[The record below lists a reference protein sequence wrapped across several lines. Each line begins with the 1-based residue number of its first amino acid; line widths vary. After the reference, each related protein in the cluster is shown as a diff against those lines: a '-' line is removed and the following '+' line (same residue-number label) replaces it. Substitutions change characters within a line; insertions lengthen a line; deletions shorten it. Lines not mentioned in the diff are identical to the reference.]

1 MTEDFGR
8 EDLNYYF
15 NHVYK
20 DRGILK
26 WQGMFLSEH
35 TTELK
40 RVEQLD
46 QEVPRLPQQ
55 SQQEIAYY
63 LERSMKHNKV
73 LSVQLNSLDVFGRMP
88 PDITGVF
95 RGFIDLETLLI
106 NEHPVALEEIR
117 HIQMKDF
124 QKWSETETRPFE
136 EVSLDVPAEQQA
148 MIDDFC
154 EEYYEDFYEEKFDQQ
169 SPKQRD

>member
-1 MTEDFGR
+1 MKETFGR
-8 EDLNYYF
+8 EDLNYFF

-46 QEVPRLPQQ
+46 QEVLRLPQQ

-73 LSVQLNSLDVFGRMP
+73 LSVQLNSLDVFGRTI

-117 HIQMKDF
+117 HIKMKDF
-124 QKWSETETRPFE
+124 QKWSDVDEQPFQ
-136 EVSLDVPAEQQA
+136 EVDINVSDEDQQF
-148 MIDDFC
+148 IDEFCDDYYDDFYQES
-154 EEYYEDFYEEKFDQQ
+154 EEFNDE
-169 SPKQRD
+169 